1 MLSQTLINI
10 FTAIGAL
17 LGILI
22 GFFAVA
28 IEVRRL
34 QRESRDE
41 LRAEREDRRS
51 EAEERRRQQDVLNNV
66 IRESEDK
73 INQLRK
79 EQVAQ
84 EQRFLQELRETRRES
99 REARHEQREETQER
113 RAGDIYAIEERRLTE
128 VNLVVKNDIQLTS
141 PSAEAE
147 HETPFVIFRLP
158 VENIGDGP
166 VDILASLVSSR
177 ILSSK
182 FKQGIGL
189 RSRDVE
195 WSDYEA
201 FFWDHP
207 DNQQERALFAGISTT
222 KNMVGSADHLIRLA
236 AKEQAT
242 LRRIDGVNSIQT
254 LRKRSPVYLMYRVF
268 LVARGYP
275 LGEILRQ
282 LGGGLPDPTQTV
294 NIEQLNFRALAQP
307 NTERWRKVQEAI
319 LNINRLAF
327 RLATGERDPLGLITE
342 PDAWRFFLLHHE
354 DFADSVILPNRSTLG
369 RTIQGIWNRFY
380 PESRLPPDFPSDG
393 ATQQARA
400 YYQHELAPVIQQW
413 EKLKR
418 TINDSKEYD
427 PHKGY
432 SNAGFVP
439 LTISAQRRIPREGYP
454 MRVHT
459 DPFYRDRWLEFL
471 REGYLV
477 SRPFPRQGV
486 PGYDEQDIPDD
497 PRVLEPYV
505 GRQYFFMNSINAG
518 EAGFGTTSETGR

>member
-1 MLSQTLINI
+1 MYISWSVIMPSQVLINVV
-10 FTAIGAL
+10 TALAAL

-22 GFFAVA
+22 GTLAVT
-28 IEVRRL
+28 IELRRL
-34 QRESRDE
+34 
-41 LRAEREDRRS
+41 
-51 EAEERRRQQDVLNNV
+51 
-66 IRESEDK
+66 
-73 INQLRK
+73 
-79 EQVAQ
+79 
-84 EQRFLQELRETRRES
+84 RRES
-99 REARHEQREETQER
+99 RGEQRDERGEQREERQER

-128 VNLVVKNDIQLTS
+128 VNLVVKNAIQLTS
-141 PSAEAE
+141 PSAQAAQ
-147 HETPFVIFRLP
+147 ETPFVIFRVP

-177 ILSSK
+177 VLSSK

-207 DNQQERALFAGISTT
+207 DSSQERALFAGISTT

-242 LRRIDGVNSIQT
+242 LRRIDAVNSVEM
-254 LRKRSPVYLMYRVF
+254 LKRRSPIYLMYRVF

-354 DFADSVILPNRSTLG
+354 DFADSVILPNKVTLG
-369 RTIQGIWNRFY
+369 KTMQEIWSRFY
-380 PESRLPPDFPSDG
+380 PDSRLSLDFPADG
-393 ATQQARA
+393 VTQQARA
-400 YYQHELAPVIQQW
+400 YYQHELATVMHQW
-413 EKLKR
+413 EMLKR
-418 TINDSKEYD
+418 AIKDSKEYD
-427 PHKGY
+427 PNRGY
-432 SNAGFVP
+432 SDAGFMP
-439 LTISAQRRIPREGYP
+439 LTVSAQRRIPREGYP

-459 DPFYRDRWLEFL
+459 DPFYRDRWLKFL

-477 SRPFPRQGV
+477 SRPFPRQGKA
-486 PGYDEQDIPDD
+486 GYDEQDIPDD
-497 PRVLEPYV
+497 PRVLEPYI
-505 GRQYFFMNSINAG
+505 GRQYFFLNSINAG
-518 EAGFGTTSETGR
+518 EAGFGTTSEAERG